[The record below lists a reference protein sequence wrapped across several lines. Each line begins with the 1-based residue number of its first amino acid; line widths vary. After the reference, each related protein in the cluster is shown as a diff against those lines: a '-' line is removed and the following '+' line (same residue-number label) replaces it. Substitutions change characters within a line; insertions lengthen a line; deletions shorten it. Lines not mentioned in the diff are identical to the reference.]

1 MKYSAGEFN
10 KFHNCL
16 SVSYSIRQ
24 CSGDSNIEK
33 NNRMNENVK
42 VTSQVWILT

>member
-1 MKYSAGEFN
+1 MKNLAGEFN

-24 CSGDSNIEK
+24 CSGDSNIE
-33 NNRMNENVK
+33 NNRMNENLK
-42 VTSQVWILT
+42 VISQVWILI